1 MRIGDRCNISK
12 SEDAIYVPSPAADYV
27 EQRLTVAAACNI
39 GVNSQVLETDR
50 GYVVLDLSLKV
61 TQGSVL
67 LIRLAGELQFAKLMG
82 SSFITAEAESIEGE
96 ALEDVELLGVAT
108 HAINDLRQDTC
119 PV

>member
-1 MRIGDRCNISK
+1 MGF
-12 SEDAIYVPSPAADYV
+12 PSPATDYI
-27 EQRLTVAAACNI
+27 ESTLTVNSLCNI
-39 GVNSQVLETDR
+39 TANSRVIATDR

-82 SSFITAEAESIEGE
+82 SSFITVEGESIEGE
-96 ALEDVELLGVAT
+96 AQEDVELFGVAT
-108 HAINDLRQDTC
+108 HAINDLRQDTG

>member
-1 MRIGDRCNISK
+1 MTAS
-12 SEDAIYVPSPAADYV
+12 YFPSPAADYI
-27 EQRLTVAAACNI
+27 EQRLTVTAACNI
-39 GVNSQVLETDR
+39 SANSQVIETDR

-82 SSFITAEAESIEGE
+82 RSFITVEGESIEGDAMDE
-96 ALEDVELLGVAT
+96 VEVLGVAT
-108 HAINDLRQDTC
+108 HVINDMRHDDA

>member
-1 MRIGDRCNISK
+1 MMVS
-12 SEDAIYVPSPAADYV
+12 SFPSPAADYV
-27 EQRLTVAAACNI
+27 EQRLTVTAACNI
-39 GVNSQVLETDR
+39 GAHSQVIQTDR

-67 LIRLAGELQFAKLMG
+67 FIRLAGELQFAKLMG
-82 SSFITAEAESIEGE
+82 SSFITAEGKSIEGE

-108 HAINDLRQDTC
+108 HAIKDLRQDMS

>member
-1 MRIGDRCNISK
+1 MDSAEYGEGD
-12 SEDAIYVPSPAADYV
+12 VMGPFPSPAADYI
-27 EQRLTVAAACNI
+27 EAALTVTAACDI
-39 GVNSQVLETDR
+39 GANSHVIETDR

-82 SSFITAEAESIEGE
+82 RSFITVEGESIEGE
-96 ALEDVELLGVAT
+96 ALDDVEVLGVAT
-108 HAINDLRQDTC
+108 HAINDLRQDAS